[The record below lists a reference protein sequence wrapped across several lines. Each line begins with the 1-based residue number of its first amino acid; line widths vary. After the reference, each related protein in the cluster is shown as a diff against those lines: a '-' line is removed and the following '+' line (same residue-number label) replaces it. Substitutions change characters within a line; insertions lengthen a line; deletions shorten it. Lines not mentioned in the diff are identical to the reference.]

1 VKGKYHNI
9 SGILASFCVAAGV
22 GIATAV
28 FLVVVSIFLPEEAVH
43 FLDDYGDYITGIES
57 GEPIEMLEHWGVYAI
72 SVGFFLYLVIRV
84 LMTLVRR
91 SYRANMP
98 PV

>member
-1 VKGKYHNI
+1 MKGKYHNI

-43 FLDDYGDYITGIES
+43 FLDDYGDYITGI
-57 GEPIEMLEHWGVYAI
+57 A
-72 SVGFFLYLVIRV
+72 FFTTFI
-84 LMTLVRR
+84 LVRQRFQER
-91 SYRANMP
+91 SSHKPADPASARKQKIRQHMSNIDRTG
-98 PV
+98 